1 MLGKISTG
9 RWLLAGTLG
18 LACHKP
24 SFKFICTI
32 KMFPSFVF
40 CCFLK
45 KKLYWM
51 NFGTKWFLSRIFM
64 HFLVW
69 NSNRT
74 LIYLDHNKLRLP
86 WAAARRWLR
95 AMTIMTA
102 SPSSGVGRLVR
113 RLFSWTIAAL
123 CGGLLYKALQKW
135 AEYRKRIEDD
145 SHELVVEHSYLR
157 KDTFV
162 MWKFGEYCSLYQ
174 MSFGKGAFKEQLNWS
189 VWRIVNIPS
198 GELT

>member
-1 MLGKISTG
+1 
-9 RWLLAGTLG
+9 
-18 LACHKP
+18 
-24 SFKFICTI
+24 
-32 KMFPSFVF
+32 
-40 CCFLK
+40 
-45 KKLYWM
+45 M
-51 NFGTKWFLSRIFM
+51 NFETKWFLSRIFM

-69 NSNRT
+69 HSNRT

-86 WAAARRWLR
+86 GAAARRWLR

-162 MWKFGEYCSLYQ
+162 M
-174 MSFGKGAFKEQLNWS
+174 
-189 VWRIVNIPS
+189 
-198 GELT
+198 